1 MGRIVE
7 EKDYVI
13 KDGMLVFTESYLK
26 KRKFCC
32 GAQCLNCPYV
42 PQYKKG
48 TTKIKK

>member
-1 MGRIVE
+1 MGKLVE
-7 EKDYVI
+7 GEDFIY
-13 KDGMLVFTESYLK
+13 KDGFMIFTEHYLK

-32 GAQCLNCPYV
+32 GSHCLNCPYE